1 MTETACL
8 ETACRF
14 SPWLQQ
20 QTDSGAIDAD
30 VLQNWLPRPLT
41 IQDFHDFAD
50 WGSLKNGQDE
60 AEIMRGLRRLRR
72 YVVAHIIVR
81 DLCRVS
87 DLAEVTRTITELA
100 DFAVNTATD
109 FAHRHCAALYGEP
122 VGRYSGT
129 PQRLTVVAMGKAG
142 GFELNVSSD
151 LDLIFVYP
159 EGGDTDGRRSKS
171 NQEFFGKVGQKII
184 YLLNEAT
191 ADGFVFR
198 IDMRLRPDG
207 DAGALVLSE
216 TALEQYLQLHGREW
230 ERYAWCKAR
239 VVTPHDN
246 GIAAL
251 VRPFVFRKYLDYQ
264 AYAALR
270 ALHGQIRDEV
280 QKKGM
285 AGNIKLGA
293 GGIREVEFTA
303 QIFQMIRGGQNRAL
317 QRKGTQETLGQLAQ
331 SGILPEDTVTA
342 LLAAYR
348 FLRDVEHRLQYW
360 QDQQTQTLP
369 ENPQQQQLLAQSMGF
384 TDYAAFSGCL
394 NAHREQ
400 VNRIFNGILGEPEA
414 DRDSQELPNRI
425 WQQLEVAPETA
436 QAELSAYGFQ
446 AAQAHERLHTL
457 KHSSRYRN
465 LSATAAARIDTIM
478 PRLIEAA
485 AAVPAGRRDDTL
497 LRLTG
502 FLENIS
508 RRSAYLAFLQQH
520 PAALGRVAALMAQS
534 SWLADYL
541 QRHPILLDELL
552 SDQLTAPLNWPQ
564 LSAELSG
571 SLNACDDIE
580 SKMDVLRRFQHA
592 QTFRLTVQD
601 LAGQWTVEALSDE
614 LSLLADTVLEHTLVH
629 AWQSMPKTHRPDPQF
644 AIIGYGKLGGKE
656 LGYTSDLDLVYL
668 YRDDHP
674 DAADCYTKLA
684 RRLTTWL
691 SGSTGAGT
699 LYETDLRL
707 RPNGESGFLVH
718 SFAAFEKYQC
728 EQAWTWE
735 HQALTR
741 ARFICGAPELEAEF
755 ERIRRGILTQERD
768 VGTLKRDILDMRAK
782 IAATHPPADE
792 HVKHA
797 RGGIVD
803 VEFIVQY
810 LILAHSRQHPALL
823 ENYGN
828 IALLQM
834 AATRELIDSQAAT
847 AARDAY
853 RRYRAITHNKKL
865 RDLQR
870 TPVNAELLADYAAVR
885 RLWQQVFGEEAA

>member
-1 MTETACL
+1 MNPDTWIETAQ
-8 ETACRF
+8 AF

-20 QTDSGAIDAD
+20 QAQSGALDAG
-30 VLQNWLPRPLT
+30 LMRQWLPRPLT
-41 IQDFHDFAD
+41 EADFCTFAD
-50 WGSLKNGQDE
+50 WGGLHAAQDE
-60 AEIMRGLRRLRR
+60 AGMMRALRLLRRHVL
-72 YVVAHIIVR
+72 AHIMVR
-81 DLCRVS
+81 DLNRLGS
-87 DLAEVTRTITELA
+87 LDEVTRTITALA
-100 DFAVNTATD
+100 DFAVNTAAE
-109 FAHRHCAALYGEP
+109 FAHAHCASLHGEP
-122 VGRYSGT
+122 VGRDSGR
-129 PQRLTVVAMGKAG
+129 PQRLTVIAMGKAG

-151 LDLIFVYP
+151 LDLIFTYP
-159 EGGDTDGRRSKS
+159 ENGDTDGRRSIS
-171 NQEFFGKVGQKII
+171 NQEFFSKAGRKII
-184 YLLNEAT
+184 RLLNEQS

-198 IDMRLRPDG
+198 TDMRLRPDG

-239 VVTPHDN
+239 VLTPHDN
-246 GIAAL
+246 GIARL

-270 ALHGQIRDEV
+270 ALHGQIRAEV
-280 QKKGM
+280 RKKGM
-285 AGNIKLGA
+285 DADIKLGA

-317 QRKGTQETLGQLAQ
+317 QLKGTQETLLALAGH
-331 SGILPEDTVTA
+331 GILPEDTVQT

-348 FLRDVEHRLQYW
+348 FLREVEHRLQYW
-360 QDQQTQTLP
+360 QDSQTQTLP
-369 ENPQQQQLLAQSMGF
+369 EQPDRQAALAHSMGF
-384 TDYAAFSGCL
+384 ADYAAFSGRL
-394 NAHREQ
+394 DSHRTA
-400 VNRIFNGILGEPEA
+400 VNRIFNTVLGEPGGA
-414 DRDSQELPNRI
+414 QEGAEGEPDPV
-425 WQQLEVAPETA
+425 WAQLDNAPE
-436 QAELSAYGFQ
+436 
-446 AAQAHERLHTL
+446 AAQAALAAHGFAPEQALARLAAL
-457 KHSSRYRN
+457 KHSSRYRK
-465 LSATAAARIDTIM
+465 LSAAAAARIDALM

-485 AAVPAGRRDDTL
+485 AQVAPERRDDTL
-497 LRLTG
+497 IRLTG

-520 PAALGRVAALMAQS
+520 PAALGRVAGLMAQS

-552 SDQLTAPLNWPQ
+552 SDQLTAPLDWPQ

-571 SLNACDDIE
+571 SLNACEDTE

-592 QTFRLTVQD
+592 QTFRLAVQD

-614 LSLLADTVLEHTLVH
+614 LSLLADTVLEHTLAH
-629 AWQSMPKTHRPDPQF
+629 AWQDLPKTHRPDPQF

-668 YRDDHP
+668 YHDDHP
-674 DAADCYTKLA
+674 DAALHYSKLA

-699 LYETDLRL
+699 LYDTDLRL
-707 RPNGESGFLVH
+707 RPNGEDGFLAH
-718 SFAAFEKYQC
+718 SFAAFEHYQ
-728 EQAWTWE
+728 ETQAWTWE

-741 ARFICGAPELEAEF
+741 ARFVCGAPELGERF
-755 ERIRRGILTQERD
+755 EQIRRRILTQARD
-768 VGTLKRDILDMRAK
+768 EAALKNDILAMRAK
-782 IAATHPPADE
+782 IAAAHPPDEAD
-792 HVKHA
+792 VKHA

-810 LILAHSRQHPALL
+810 LILAQSREHPALL

-834 AATRELIDSQAAT
+834 AATRSLIDGRTAA

-853 RRYRAITHNKKL
+853 RRYRAATHNKKL

-870 TPVNAELLADYAAVR
+870 TPVSPELLADYAAVKN
-885 RLWQQVFGEEAA
+885 LWQQVFGSAP